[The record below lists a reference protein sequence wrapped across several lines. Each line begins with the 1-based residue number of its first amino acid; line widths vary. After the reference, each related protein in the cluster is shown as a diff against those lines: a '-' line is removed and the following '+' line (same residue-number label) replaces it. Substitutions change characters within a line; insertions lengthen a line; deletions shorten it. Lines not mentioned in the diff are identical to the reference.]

1 MITIN
6 YKLNQKTGLISFVLI
21 VLFCSAY
28 AGPDNIAPLA
38 KVTASSMLSNEY
50 APANIVDD
58 NIHIE
63 QYGEWASKSGI
74 TFWSEVDFLFIL
86 DQLLVL
92 MGRTCFGK

>member
-1 MITIN
+1 MN
-6 YKLNQKTGLISFVLI
+6 SKTVLISFVLI

-38 KVTASSMLSNEY
+38 KVTASSMLSDEY
-50 APANIVDD
+50 DPANVVDD

-74 TFWSEVDFLFIL
+74 TFWGEIDFPWVELKWEKQ
-86 DQLLVL
+86 D
-92 MGRTCFGK
+92 R